1 MELIERASPEEREG
15 TSILIKDLTRI
26 IREGDE
32 GTPSREFFE
41 AKQGKKEA
49 EKGRKEP
56 QGSIFRQEPTGMVF
70 QG

>member
-1 MELIERASPEEREG
+1 MMASI
-15 TSILIKDLTRI
+15 ILTDDHVLARI
-26 IREGDE
+26 IREEDE

-41 AKQGKKEA
+41 AKRGQKEA